1 MSAVFA
7 KYYKLYAKF
16 LVDYNEEIKT
26 KLKDALNLDEQ
37 QCETVNDA
45 LKVDDIVNIK
55 KLTRRGGAKSGTT
68 RAPTAYN
75 IFVQQKIKELK
86 TKFPDMDRKKLMVEA
101 ASAWTAEKE
110 RVRKESDGGST
121 TTSPR
126 SKKAKK

>member
-1 MSAVFA
+1 MSAVFS

-16 LVDYNEEIKT
+16 LVDYNEEIKG
-26 KLKDALNLDEQ
+26 KLKDALNLDEK
-37 QCETVNDA
+37 QCEAVSEA
-45 LKVDDIVNIK
+45 LKVDDLVNLK

-75 IFVQQKIKELK
+75 LFVQQKIKELK
-86 TKFPDMDRKKLMVEA
+86 NEFPDMDRKKLMVEA

-110 RVRKESDGGST
+110 RVRKEAEGGST
-121 TTSPR
+121 VTSPR